1 MLHRLP
7 EGITR
12 TVPLAVTLLM
22 SPAIV
27 LADGLV
33 VDRVYDPY
41 VQPLET
47 ELEWRALV
55 VQDSDNAA
63 LDGVQVHRLGVGYG
77 FTDRWFG
84 EVYLIG
90 SEGSADGL
98 DEAPDV
104 SDESFKL
111 EAVELEAKWQL
122 TEQGEYA
129 ADWGLL
135 FELERET
142 NENLWEGAATL
153 LALREWGRW
162 VGTANVALGYEW
174 GSDIDN
180 EWESELRLQGRYR
193 LQESFEPA
201 LEFYAGEDYRGLG
214 PIARGS
220 HRFSNARRLTW
231 EFGVI
236 LGLTGESPDQS
247 WRLLVEYEFF

>member
-1 MLHRLP
+1 MRHRRP
-7 EGITR
+7 EYRGQ
-12 TVPLAVTLLM
+12 TVFLSITLLLAPGI
-22 SPAIV
+22 S

-55 VQDSDNAA
+55 VQDDDNPA
-63 LDGVQVHRLGVGYG
+63 LDGLQVHRLGVGYG

-84 EVYLIG
+84 EIYVIG
-90 SEGSADGL
+90 SDGGG
-98 DEAPDV
+98 EEFGV
-104 SDESFKL
+104 

-135 FELERET
+135 FELEKET
-142 NENLWEGAATL
+142 DGDQWEGAATL

-162 VGTANVALGYEW
+162 VGTANLAVGYEW
-174 GSDIDN
+174 GDDITS

-220 HRFSNARRLTW
+220 HRFSDARRLTW

-236 LGLTGESPDQS
+236 LGLTDESPEQS

>member
-1 MLHRLP
+1 MQPRWS
-7 EGITR
+7 ER
-12 TVPLAVTLLM
+12 TAQTALLSIILQLA
-22 SPAIV
+22 SGFSF
-27 LADGLV
+27 ADGLV

-55 VQDSDNAA
+55 VQDKDKPE
-63 LDGVQVHRLGVGYG
+63 LDGLQVHRLGVGYG

-84 EVYLIG
+84 EIYLIG
-90 SEGSADGL
+90 SDGG
-98 DEAPDV
+98 EEEFEV
-104 SDESFKL
+104 

-142 NENLWEGAATL
+142 GEDQWEGAATL

-162 VGTANVALGYEW
+162 VGTANLAFGYEW
-174 GSDIDN
+174 GERIDN

-220 HRFSNARRLTW
+220 HRFSDARRLTW

-236 LGLTGESPDQS
+236 LGLTDDSPDQS